1 MDYDYDVIVVGGG
14 PAGLCAAIRSRWIK
28 RYKAVP
34 CSTLLIENS
43 YLGGLASWRGCLLTG
58 PSWKMD
64 KGDLV
69 RRFLRDLKEL
79 QIGVHQGRVTEIKG
93 EGEVKEVI
101 TSGGRVFRSLA
112 VIIATGIKVL
122 FNERDYLGRGL
133 EVTNMGYESIVSHLK
148 KVLSKRWEPRLVVIG
163 SEKVKNLI
171 PLTQELNRTGSPLLF
186 VIEGEGEDSGNVIR
200 GWVERY
206 WGNEILK
213 GITVR
218 TRKEIKKIRCGK
230 VLLDFNSYELSPAW
244 RMRIGTDEMDSS
256 FIQVNPDMET
266 SIPGLFAAG
275 DATRGGYNSFAR
287 AVAQGMAAG
296 LSAYRYVYHKKF
308 GAYPPLFAYRPTDFT
323 LGSNFRELPPFQK
336 DLLPKSLVD
345 ARKIETLLGKKWSIL
360 SRTLNGRISIEEITQ
375 RGPYHPEE
383 LREVLERLVEKK
395 MITFHIE
402 VKG

>member
-1 MDYDYDVIVVGGG
+1 
-14 PAGLCAAIRSRWIK
+14 
-28 RYKAVP
+28 
-34 CSTLLIENS
+34 
-43 YLGGLASWRGCLLTG
+43 
-58 PSWKMD
+58 MD

-79 QIGVHQGRVTEIKG
+79 QIEVHQGRVTEIKG

-101 TSGGRVFRSLA
+101 TSRGRVFRSLA

-148 KVLSKRWEPRLVVIG
+148 KVLSKRWEPRLVIIG

-171 PLTQELNRTGSPLLF
+171 PLTQGLNRNGSPLLF

-206 WGNEILK
+206 WGNGTLR
-213 GITVR
+213 GITVK
-218 TRKEIKKIRCGK
+218 TKKEVKKIRCGK
-230 VLLDFNSYELSPAW
+230 ALLDFNSYELSPAW
-244 RMRIGTDEMDSS
+244 RMAIETDEMDSS

-275 DATRGGYNSFAR
+275 DATCGGYNSFAR

-323 LGSNFRELPPFQK
+323 LRSNFRELPPFQK

-360 SRTLNGRISIEEITQ
+360 SRTLHGKISIEEITK

-395 MITFHIE
+395 MITFHLE